1 MWFPGLHVIRGIA
14 ALMVVILHAYWT
26 WPLAFNP
33 FVRNLYLCV
42 DLFFI
47 LSGFVICLR
56 YESFLNN
63 ISDFSS
69 FIKKRFFRLA
79 KVYYLS
85 GAVWL
90 IAFCV
95 FYAAKKDPISLH
107 DISLS
112 SFRYVFA
119 LDFLY
124 EDGIFKANPIAW
136 SIMVEVWTYFIFAL
150 SFLAV
155 KNRHLRILMAMAI
168 SGVALITF
176 ESSNSS
182 FNVVSGMGALVR
194 CIAGFYTGVLICLV
208 HLAYKEKGLVW
219 LAGFFALMFGAMVLL
234 QFQTDIKVFL
244 LFCLIIVFL
253 VRFNSYITAPQRGM
267 MFLGDISYSLYLWHF
282 IFSVIFAKILHA
294 VVGASQFIQH
304 DGESFLSLPTLAGS
318 IGLLAYMAI
327 AILIANFSYEK
338 LEKK

>member
-26 WPLAFNP
+26 WPLAFSP
-33 FVRNLYLCV
+33 IVRNLYLCV
-42 DLFFI
+42 DLFFV

-63 ISDFSS
+63 ISDFFQ
-69 FIKKRFFRLA
+69 FIKKRFHRLA
-79 KVYYLS
+79 KVYYWS

-90 IAFCV
+90 VAFCV
-95 FYAAKKDPISLH
+95 FYALKKDPISPH
-107 DISLS
+107 DIMLS

-124 EDGIFKANPIAW
+124 EDGVFKANPIAW

-155 KNRHLRILMAMAI
+155 KNRHLRILMAMTIATI
-168 SGVALITF
+168 ALVSF
-176 ESSNSS
+176 DSSNAS
-182 FNVVSGMGALVR
+182 FNVVSGMDALIR

-208 HLAYKEKGLVW
+208 HLAYKEKGLTL
-219 LAGFFALMFGAMVLL
+219 LALFFTLMLVVMIIFP
-234 QFQTDIKVFL
+234 FQKDIKIFL
-244 LFCLIIVFL
+244 VFCLVIVFL
-253 VRFNSYITAPQRGM
+253 VRFNSYMMAPQRGW

-282 IFSVIFAKILHA
+282 IMSVIFAKILHA
-294 VVGASQFIQH
+294 IVGASEFIQH
-304 DGESFLSLPTLAGS
+304 DGESFLALPTLVGS
-318 IGLLAYMAI
+318 MGLLAYMAI
-327 AILIANFSYEK
+327 AICIAKFSYEK